1 MPIYS
6 STNPSAGW
14 TDPFADDSAALA
26 RIRARNTTAT
36 SGGAA
41 SRPAAPA
48 NNYSAAP
55 GGTYADPFSMAGGAG
70 QIAQN
75 TAVSNMGA
83 AANNTRL
90 ADLINAT
97 NQAAQQAA
105 NAGRLGPQ
113 GQQIQA
119 NSLTNIERASAGL
132 LDPQTET
139 MLRSGINENFGG
151 GDVDSPALAAA
162 YRLATRKTIESTEA
176 DAEKRYINML
186 AANPAAPIYNMGEL
200 MMNPATYAG
209 AASAE
214 AGRQLTAQ
222 EAALARQQQ
231 SYESSLA
238 RQQQQDLFYA
248 AQAEAAQRAQDTLAY
263 QYYAANLAA
272 AGRGG
277 GNVAGPEGTRTLSA
291 ADYNSSPSGG
301 GGSRVQPAANPFT
314 GNTASTGTET
324 SGGFNNYWNTGGYS
338 DTGAPNFAWD
348 SSLGG
353 YVDTATGAVV
363 YGGDQNASGSVYDW
377 APSDYEN
384 TPVATEPTW
393 YDAGDGF
400 EFY

>member
-1 MPIYS
+1 MPTNYYFTS
-6 STNPSAGW
+6 SPSAGW
-14 TDPFADDSAALA
+14 EDPFAGDSAALA
-26 RIRARNTTAT
+26 RLRSRNTTAT

-70 QIAQN
+70 KIAQN

-119 NSLTNIERASAGL
+119 NLLTNIERASAGL

-151 GDVDSPALAAA
+151 GDVTSPALAAA
-162 YRLATRKTIESTEA
+162 YRLATVKKIESTEA
-176 DAEKRYINML
+176 DAVKQYINML

-231 SYESSLA
+231 SYETALA
-238 RQQQQDLFYA
+238 RQQQADQSALARQQQADLFYA
-248 AQAEAAQRAQDTLAY
+248 AQAEAQQRAQDELAY
-263 QYYAANLAA
+263 KYYAANLVA

-277 GNVAGPEGTRTLSA
+277 GDGGGAGGGVLSA
-291 ADYNSSPSGG
+291 GQYNSSPGRYTTQSPNYGG
-301 GGSRVQPAANPFT
+301 GGIATNTDIWGNPIYGRLGDF
-314 GNTASTGTET
+314 GTT
-324 SGGFNNYWNTGGYS
+324 KAPGGGADSG
-338 DTGAPNFAWD
+338 DLP
-348 SSLGG
+348 
-353 YVDTATGAVV
+353 
-363 YGGDQNASGSVYDW
+363 
-377 APSDYEN
+377 
-384 TPVATEPTW
+384 W

-400 EFY
+400 E